1 MEKPL
6 RNPQRFGL
14 DTYSF
19 SDGNALVVHIGIH
32 SLGRIPEHK
41 ADIPHHIPLIFLHTG
56 GLAVDCHLVAW
67 GKPQPRLRAL
77 KVQVKAVRL
86 PEPEEGDPTGFRP
99 HKVGREYRIPLTA
112 LEEFVQATLE

>member
-14 DTYSF
+14 ETYSF
-19 SDGNALVVHIGIH
+19 SDGNALVVHIETDTH
-32 SLGRIPEHK
+32 GRIFEHK
-41 ADIPHHIPLIFLHTG
+41 ADLPHHIPLIFLHVG
-56 GLAVDCHLVAW
+56 GLTADGHLVAW
-67 GKPQPRLRAL
+67 GKPQSRLWAL
-77 KVQVKAVRL
+77 KVQAETVRFL
-86 PEPEEGDPTGFRP
+86 EPEKGDPTSFRP